1 MAKFYRAQ
9 INEIGFAKVAFV
21 VVVAVVVVVVV
32 VIVVSCM
39 SNLIHPSRNNH
50 HTTPTF
56 LKAYNLQTGKRGRN
70 KLGKKKK

>member
-56 LKAYNLQTGKRGRN
+56 LKAYNLQTGKRGRT

>member
-1 MAKFYRAQ
+1 MAKFYLAQ

-21 VVVAVVVVVVV
+21 VVVAVVVVVV